1 MYKNPK
7 PIVERPKRIDLYF
20 EESGQDTRGRF
31 FIVAG
36 VAVDKIDE
44 FRKLCESYE
53 RISGKRKK
61 KWSKAHKDKRLAY
74 LRSAISGAASLKV
87 TLFYSVFY
95 ETTDYDEATIKGIA
109 KTLRRLS
116 PFNFR
121 AYVYVDGLGKAKCR
135 SYKTNLRKLG
145 YPVEKVSGIRKDENE
160 PLIRLADAV
169 AGAAGHLEKHQSDAE
184 EIDRLFSQAKERGT
198 LVKL

>member
-1 MYKNPK
+1 MNLMKEFQAK
-7 PIVERPKRIDLYF
+7 EKRNGAKF
-20 EESGQDTRGRF
+20 T
-31 FIVAG
+31 
-36 VAVDKIDE
+36 KINGW
-44 FRKLCESYE
+44 LICV
-53 RISGKRKK
+53 
-61 KWSKAHKDKRLAY
+61 
-74 LRSAISGAASLKV
+74 SAISGAASLKV

-121 AYVYVDGLGKAKCR
+121 AYVYVDGLGTAKGH

-169 AGAAGHLEKHQSDAE
+169 AGAAGHLEKHQSDEE